1 MEAKIYKTT
10 KETNLCKQCVKRTVC
25 KYTDDKMKLEANI
38 HIPEDL
44 KSVMTVNVNCR
55 EFYCS
60 PLYQSS
66 IKD

>member
-1 MEAKIYKTT
+1 MT

-25 KYTDDKMKLEANI
+25 KYADAKMKLEADI
-38 HIPEDL
+38 QISEDL
-44 KSVMTVNVNCR
+44 KPVTTVNVNCK

-66 IKD
+66 IKG